1 MTLNNLMLDH
11 GFAISFLAI
20 MGIFTTRAL
29 IVAGGAMCWTQSFEW
44 PKRHKVVLPEQEKS
58 DLGRDL
64 QRGLAILAV
73 DAVTFAVL
81 LQTGLF
87 KADLAPTVFSFW
99 AAFAASFVWMEIYFY
114 FSHRALHHPKLYGIH
129 RFHHEGRGTNPWTS
143 LAFSYSERAV
153 LLFGSFVPAAIVSHF
168 LPVSLDGFALYFL
181 VNYILNVY
189 GHLNVEIAP
198 AWFRRSFLFGWI
210 NTSVSHGMHHL
221 RYRGNYGLFTPF
233 LDRWLGTGFR
243 DYPERFDRVL
253 AGRGA
258 L

>member
-1 MTLNNLMLDH
+1 MTLNSLMLDH
-11 GFAISFLAI
+11 GFAISFFAI

-29 IVAGGAMCWTQSFEW
+29 VVAGGAMCWMNSFEW
-44 PKRHKVVLPEQEKS
+44 PKRHKVVLPAQEKI

-64 QRGLAILAV
+64 QRGLSILAV
-73 DAVTFAVL
+73 DAATFALLLQTGVFKAHLNASVAGLLVTFAVM
-81 LQTGLF
+81 
-87 KADLAPTVFSFW
+87 
-99 AAFAASFVWMEIYFY
+99 FVWMEIYFY
-114 FSHRALHHPKLYGIH
+114 FSHRALHRPGLYHIH

-153 LLFGSFVPAAIVSHF
+153 LLFGSFVPAAVISHF

-181 VNYILNVY
+181 LNYLLNVY

-198 AWFRRSFLFGWI
+198 GWFRKSFLFRMI

-233 LDRWLGTGFR
+233 LDDAFGTSFK
-243 DYPERFDRVL
+243 DYPEKFDRVTR
-253 AGRGA
+253 GYGA